1 MTSLTQQTF
10 WIAARAM
17 FERMA
22 RAVGEAAALA
32 DRAWIGPKEQSELRS
47 WINPLIAVVRKL
59 VLIEAIA
66 IAKCALLNRA
76 SSDAHCQ
83 RHANAGLTKLRRS
96 EASASPMRETRG
108 PRPPSLRVWPQTK
121 RTGPRVR
128 QLGPPVLVR
137 DIWRNNARAAAAHHL
152 KKVRFMRPPPGVQLA
167 RRIEA
172 LTRILD
178 RPLAAARRLA
188 RKLRAFPKL
197 ALKLIARKLPRTRR
211 YLEAEYSHIGERAF
225 DETFAWLHPNTS

>member
-1 MTSLTQQTF
+1 MKPLTQQSF
-10 WIAARAM
+10 WTAARVM

-32 DRAWIGPKEQSELRS
+32 DRAWIGPKERSEVRS
-47 WINPLIAVVRKL
+47 WLHPLIALVRRL

-66 IAKCALLNRA
+66 LARAPASKSRTADLPVRPRGNAALTARTLPTRTRTYA
-76 SSDAHCQ
+76 
-83 RHANAGLTKLRRS
+83 LR
-96 EASASPMRETRG
+96 
-108 PRPPSLRVWPQTK
+108 LWPQTK
-121 RTGPRVR
+121 RTGPRAR

-137 DIWRNNARAAAAHHL
+137 DIWRDNARAAAARHL
-152 KKVRFMRPPPGVQLA
+152 QKVRFMRPPPGVQLA

-178 RPLAAARRLA
+178 RPLSAARRLA
-188 RKLRAFPKL
+188 RKLRSFPKL

-211 YLEAEYSHIGERAF
+211 YLEAEYTHIGERAF
-225 DETFAWLHPNTS
+225 DHTFAWLHPNTS

>member
-1 MTSLTQQTF
+1 MNSDPLTQQPF
-10 WIAARAM
+10 WTAARTM

-32 DRAWIGPKEQSELRS
+32 DGAWIGPKERSEIRS
-47 WINPLIAVVRKL
+47 WLHPLIALVRRL
-59 VLIEAIA
+59 ILIEAIA
-66 IAKCALLNRA
+66 LARATPAAKGGTADFQVRPRGKAALTSR
-76 SSDAHCQ
+76 S
-83 RHANAGLTKLRRS
+83 HALR
-96 EASASPMRETRG
+96 
-108 PRPPSLRVWPQTK
+108 LWPQTK
-121 RTGPRVR
+121 HTGPRAR

-137 DIWRNNARAAAAHHL
+137 DIWRDNARAAAAQHL
-152 KKVRFMRPPPGVQLA
+152 RMVRFMRPPPGVQLA

-178 RPLAAARRLA
+178 RPLSAARRLA

-211 YLEAEYSHIGERAF
+211 YLEAEYSHIGDLAF
-225 DETFAWLHPNTS
+225 DHVFAWLHPNTS

>member
-1 MTSLTQQTF
+1 
-10 WIAARAM
+10 M
-17 FERMA
+17 FTRMA

-32 DRAWIGPKEQSELRS
+32 DRAWIGPKEKSEVRS

-59 VLIEAIA
+59 VLMEAIA
-66 IAKCALLNRA
+66 LARTLVSTIRTADVPVRPRGKAAHA
-76 SSDAHCQ
+76 S
-83 RHANAGLTKLRRS
+83 RVY
-96 EASASPMRETRG
+96 
-108 PRPPSLRVWPQTK
+108 SLRLWPQSN
-121 RTGPRVR
+121 RTGPRIR

-137 DIWRNNARAAAAHHL
+137 DIWRDNARAAAARHL
-152 KKVRFMRPPPGVQLA
+152 QKVRFMRPPPGVQLA

-188 RKLRAFPKL
+188 NKLRAFPKL

-211 YLEAEYSHIGERAF
+211 YREAEYTEIGDRAF
-225 DETFAWLHPNTS
+225 DLTVAWLHPNTS